1 VTRPVW
7 SFEVVRD
14 TDAPFDVVRR
24 VLLDGKSYR
33 SWNPRHARAEL
44 KVTEDGA
51 RLEVLRRARS
61 IGAYEEATYR
71 VEPLDGR
78 LLLTYRSRFRGWA
91 VLLFMGWWRVRSERV
106 WERFIASLPPRE
118 N

>member
-14 TDAPFDVVRR
+14 TDAPFDVVRKA
-24 VLLDGKSYR
+24 LLEDGGYR
-33 SWNPRHARAEL
+33 RWNPRHTKAEL
-44 KVTEDGA
+44 EVTEDGA

-61 IGAYEEATYR
+61 LGASEEATYS
-71 VEPLDGR
+71 VEPQDGR
-78 LLLTYRSRFRGWA
+78 LLLTYRSRFRGWT

-106 WERFIASLPPRE
+106 WDRFVASLPPKGA
-118 N
+118 